1 MYNLPNSNYCLSSV
15 VSSSQKKNSHDTN
28 LHLQIFLFFYSFTTS
43 IQNWTDKSMKMDL
56 IYRNKVLEVEGLD
69 RHAVLVL

>member
-1 MYNLPNSNYCLSSV
+1 MCKELGKVNNG
-15 VSSSQKKNSHDTN
+15 TN
-28 LHLQIFLFFYSFTTS
+28 LDLQILFLLFFTTS

-56 IYRNKVLEVEGLD
+56 IYRNKSVEGGEGLD